1 VYNGAVSASSNP
13 LRSTWPDAVVEWARR
28 VRADREQVERI
39 GEVAT
44 ASDFYAPVA
53 NLFRADPRRTDD
65 PALDIL
71 RSLVVP
77 GETWLDV
84 GAGGGRLAL
93 PIALMAKEVI
103 AVEPSDGMLTVLGQ
117 SMKEHN
123 ISNVRI
129 VRERWPVDPPPAS
142 DVAMIANV
150 GNDVEDI
157 GPFIEA
163 MEKSA
168 RRMCVIVNWFR
179 SPRAVADSLWQ
190 EIYDEPRETLPA
202 LPELLAL
209 LLARGA
215 MFEVQLTERSAI
227 SYPSADEAHPFL
239 RRQLWLREGSERD
252 ARLARLRKERLSERD
267 GRFAVSWE
275 PITVGI
281 VTWSPGR
288 RFEG

>member
-1 VYNGAVSASSNP
+1 MAPTSSDP
-13 LRSTWPDAVVEWARR
+13 LRPAWSDAVAEWARR

-44 ASDFYAPVA
+44 APDFYAAVA
-53 NLFRADPRRTDD
+53 TAFRADPHRTDD
-65 PALDIL
+65 AALDIL
-71 RSLVVP
+71 RSFVVP
-77 GETWLDV
+77 GETWLDI

-93 PIALMAKEVI
+93 PIALLAKEVI
-103 AVEPSDGMLTVLGQ
+103 SVEPSDGMLTVLRQG
-117 SMKEHN
+117 MAEHN
-123 ISNVRI
+123 ISNVRS
-129 VRERWPVDPPPAS
+129 VCERWPVEPPPAS

-163 MEKSA
+163 MEASA

-202 LPELLAL
+202 LAEFLAL
-209 LLARGA
+209 LLARRA
-215 MFEVQLTERSAI
+215 IFDVRLTERPAV
-227 SYPSADEAHPFL
+227 SYPSAEEAHAFL
-239 RRQLWLREGSERD
+239 RRQLWLKEGGERD
-252 ARLARLRKERLSERD
+252 QRLAKLLAGRLSERD

-281 VTWSPGR
+281 VTWSPPVSQ
-288 RFEG
+288 